1 MCDWSSIKRER
12 HLADIT
18 FEERQSNVFS
28 KYGENYNPTNSGIS
42 MTSRLNKSQKK
53 KFKKHH
59 TQNPQIH
66 DFF

>member
-12 HLADIT
+12 HLADIA

-53 KFKKHH
+53 IQE
-59 TQNPQIH
+59 TS
-66 DFF
+66 